1 MEAVPERAALRIA
14 AIAASTTG
22 NNSSPFHI
30 STYSWK
36 LPQQAK
42 EPYDQ
47 RLTSES
53 RTNECDTVKLPP
65 LKSLSLQ
72 TQNSFLNPFSTYF
85 TWWSIHHHFWKPNIS
100 SNMGQMS
107 PALPT
112 YPFWLQAL
120 PPPTLNEVHTL
131 RTWWWNITWSKYEVI
146 REKQKGKKLGISLDR
161 EGNMPALL
169 PPSSMQVGS
178 YRASAV
184 LPGGG
189 HGDTAS
195 LWALSSP
202 IDAPDTLDLK

>member
-1 MEAVPERAALRIA
+1 MTNAWLQNQGRMNVILLNCHLWKASAYKLRAV
-14 AIAASTTG
+14 
-22 NNSSPFHI
+22 SSIYF
-30 STYSWK
+30 
-36 LPQQAK
+36 
-42 EPYDQ
+42 
-47 RLTSES
+47 
-53 RTNECDTVKLPP
+53 
-65 LKSLSLQ
+65 
-72 TQNSFLNPFSTYF
+72 FTYF

-189 HGDTAS
+189 AWGHCIPVS
-195 LWALSSP
+195 
-202 IDAPDTLDLK
+202 TLIPHWCTWYSRFKVAFV